1 MQAGEVGVQ
10 INIFPYSLPIPLDP
24 VNLIGSTCILVVQ
37 DPLGN
42 LTTLPLIVSSD
53 GTHAYRIT
61 AATDFPVGGEYE
73 IQLIATFAGGS
84 PELKSPVQSLPI
96 GNSLE

>member
-10 INIFPYSLPIPLDP
+10 INIFPYDLPIPPDP
-24 VNLIGSTCILVVQ
+24 VNLIGSTCVLAVQ
-37 DPLGN
+37 DPAGN
-42 LTTLPLIVSSD
+42 LTTLPLIVASD
-53 GTHAYRIT
+53 GTYAYRST
-61 AATDFPVGGEYE
+61 LATDFPIGGEYE
-73 IQLIATFAGGS
+73 VQLIATFTGGT